1 MEYIHY
7 IFYQSFKRRRKRGA
21 RARASLPPLCQ
32 SVHCPSGGKTKPP
45 SVFLALSH
53 TQVYTHLSAPFITSG
68 GFQAHVSSDLPPES
82 ASRVRW
88 AAWSPLRGRR
98 ARGECGNNPRP
109 GSLLGGAILPLL
121 PLSLPA
127 SEGRLGGRACTS
139 LTCCSFS
146 RIIVSTS
153 ITIKNTLFESQVS
166 VFRRAYVLPRNL
178 LPRLPSCQCL

>member
-7 IFYQSFKRRRKRGA
+7 IFYQSFKRRTKRGA

-88 AAWSPLRGRR
+88 AASSPLRGRR
-98 ARGECGNNPRP
+98 ARGKVGTTPGPEASWAAPSCRSSRSHFRP
-109 GSLLGGAILPLL
+109 LRA
-121 PLSLPA
+121 A
-127 SEGRLGGRACTS
+127 SETGPALRLLAALS
-139 LTCCSFS
+139 A
-146 RIIVSTS
+146 
-153 ITIKNTLFESQVS
+153 E
-166 VFRRAYVLPRNL
+166 
-178 LPRLPSCQCL
+178 